1 MTFAYRSL
9 DLLAQ
14 LTFFFDAK
22 AVREGRAFAN
32 RGAATLLR
40 TRRTAEEIFVQA
52 RVDDDS
58 ETAHKVEIGLDLDDT
73 GAIFNVFN
81 SCSCPIGED
90 CKHVVAALI
99 TLSRTPE
106 DSESGSNDAAR
117 DASGPISAPSRMAGL
132 LGLNESL
139 RPLPVPAQHSA
150 PQAAPLTPAFTT
162 SPLLPEA
169 RPKTAVYGWLDA
181 VGVAT
186 PLVPRQ
192 GPSRTYRD
200 ATPEYQLSYLLTWRN
215 GMRLSVAR
223 CRVLKSGALGKA
235 VTFRPAALDLASTPP
250 RSGPVS
256 ADDIP
261 ALRVFRS
268 LQNAFPQ
275 ALGAD
280 DVILEGELGALL
292 LRHALATGRLYA
304 ANKMAAALIRGEPLD
319 MEAHWRIDASGTQR
333 LEYFNSQN
341 TLPIPTQ
348 PPSYLDQDAG
358 TIGEM
363 RTTWPPELLARLIEA
378 PALASTYT
386 QAERKPLTALAQFFG
401 IELPVPLMPD
411 IYRPGP
417 PKARVVL
424 RMGRFRHQMSS
435 TLIDDYPV
443 AELHFDYSRGLHA
456 TANPSPAALVQ
467 EKIDGEWIRW
477 ERDLDGEADYQRL
490 LSAEGLEGFR
500 LRLGNY
506 VRVDPGG
513 DCLMPLRNNASGWMY
528 FLEEGVVRLDE
539 QGVAVVIDSDFP
551 YRVEQAE
558 DWFVDVEE
566 STTASDWFDLDLGVT
581 INGERVSLVPS
592 LLQLM
597 RQQPVLLTTLRALT
611 DTQTYPVALDE
622 GRVIPIPAGRLKA
635 WLLPLLEF
643 IDADRPRLSRH
654 QAGMLSGLIEPATQW
669 LGSEALRQLA
679 QNLKDFSG
687 IAECLP
693 APGFTATLRPY
704 QQAGLNWLQFLREFK
719 LAGILA
725 DDMGLGKTVQALAHL
740 HLEKVS
746 GRANRPSLVV
756 ATTSLMS
763 NWRQEAAKFA
773 PELRVLTLHGKD
785 RATLFDEIDH
795 ADIVLT
801 TYPLLVR
808 DREVLL
814 EREYHYLV
822 MDEAQFIKNPKAQ
835 SHQVARALRAR
846 HRLSLTGT
854 PLENH
859 LGELW
864 AQFDFLMPGFLGA
877 QKRFGKLFRLPI
889 ERYDDIDTRIRLADR
904 VRPFLLRRTKEDVLT
919 DLPPRTEIVRWVEIE
934 GGQRDL
940 YESLRAAFD
949 LKLRAA
955 LEVQGIGRTQI
966 IILDAL
972 LKLRQVCCDPRLVK
986 LPSAEA
992 LVKSGAAGSAKLDAL
1007 LEMLEELLDEGRRIL
1022 LFSQFTSMFALIE
1035 PELEK
1040 RRINY
1045 SKLTGQ
1051 TVDRGEQINR
1061 FQEGHVPLFLISLKA
1076 GGTGL
1081 NLTAADTVIHYD
1093 PWWNPAVEEQAT
1105 ARAHRIGQ
1113 EKPVFVYKLMT
1124 QGTVEEKILALQD
1137 RKRGLAD
1144 QLMKQ
1149 KSAGAESGG
1158 HLLTAADLDV
1168 LFQPLG

>member
-22 AVREGRAFAN
+22 AVREGRTYAN

-52 RVDDDS
+52 RVDESS
-58 ETAHKVEIGLDLDDT
+58 ETAHNVEIGLDLDDT
-73 GAIFNVFN
+73 GSVFNIFN
-81 SCSCPIGED
+81 SCSCTVGED

-99 TLSRTPE
+99 TLSRSAA
-106 DSESGSNDAAR
+106 DSTGEANDSAREANESIA
-117 DASGPISAPSRMAGL
+117 APSRMAGL
-132 LGLNESL
+132 LGLNESV
-139 RPLPVPAQHSA
+139 RPLPVPLQNSVPQTDRLA
-150 PQAAPLTPAFTT
+150 PAVVINPP
-162 SPLLPEA
+162 LPEA

-181 VGVAT
+181 VGITT
-186 PLVPRQ
+186 PLITRQ
-192 GPSRTYRD
+192 IPARTYRD
-200 ATPEYQLSYLLTWRN
+200 ATPEYQLSYLLAWRN

-223 CRVLKSGALGKA
+223 CRILKSGELGKA
-235 VTFRPAALDLASTPP
+235 VAFRPAALDLATVPP
-250 RSGPVS
+250 RGSPIS

-268 LQNAFPQ
+268 LQSAFPQ
-275 ALGAD
+275 AFGAD
-280 DVILEGELGALL
+280 DVVLEGELGALL
-292 LRHALATGRLYA
+292 LNHVLATGRLYA
-304 ANKMAAALIRGEPLD
+304 ADRMAVPLTQGEPLD
-319 MEAHWRIDASGTQR
+319 MEVHWRIDVSGTQR
-333 LEYFNSQN
+333 LEYFNKPN
-341 TLPIPTQ
+341 TLPIPTN
-348 PPSYLDQDAG
+348 PPRYFDQDAG
-358 TIGEM
+358 TIGEL
-363 RTTWPPELLARLIEA
+363 TTAWPGEVLARMIEA
-378 PALASTYT
+378 SASASSNVLAEH
-386 QAERKPLTALAQFFG
+386 QPLTALAQSFG
-401 IELPVPLMPD
+401 IELPTPLMPD
-411 IYRPGP
+411 IIRPGP
-417 PKARVVL
+417 PRARIVL

-443 AELHFDYSRGLHA
+443 AELHFDYSPNLHVA
-456 TANPSPAALVQ
+456 ADSNPIALVQ
-467 EKIDGEWIRW
+467 EKIDGEWMRW
-477 ERDLDGEADYQRL
+477 QRDLDSEAHYQRL
-490 LSAEGLEGFR
+490 LVAEGMEGFR

-513 DCLMPLRNNASGWMY
+513 DCMMPLRNNASGWMY
-528 FLEEGVVRLDE
+528 FLEEGVLRLND
-539 QGVAVVIDSDFP
+539 QGVEVIIDDDFP
-551 YRVEQAE
+551 YRVEQA
-558 DWFVDVEE
+558 DGWFVDVEE
-566 STTASDWFDLDLGVT
+566 SATASDWFDLDLGVT

-597 RQQPVLLTTLRALT
+597 RQQPALLATLRALA
-611 DTQTYPVALDE
+611 DTQTYPVALDA
-622 GRVIPIPAGRLKA
+622 GRVLPIPAGRLKA

-669 LGSEALRQLA
+669 LGSESLRQLA

-687 IAECLP
+687 ITECLP

-704 QQAGLNWLQFLREFK
+704 QQVGLNWLQFLREFK

-740 HLEKVS
+740 HLEKIS

-773 PELRVLTLHGKD
+773 PELKVLTLHGKD
-785 RATLFDEIDH
+785 RATLFDAIDH

-1158 HLLTAADLDV
+1158 HLLTAEDLDV